1 MLSSKPILNP
11 PKIMDIEDITDTYK
25 LDEIVSS
32 FYKLQDIEKINYAQ
46 YLPPNQDDQWS
57 VQMELKLRKDN
68 PKNLVALLSREL
80 WCFSINDNPL
90 PKLPT
95 KLDEPN
101 QASLE
106 NSPNNSP
113 NLNNNN
119 NNNNNNEIIP
129 PNKSG
134 EFNSD
139 YSKPNLPPHYALFL
153 KALRRAIY
161 INLAVNSNNQ
171 MIQYGNACIS
181 LIDNVTINNNT
192 TGGNTFYES
201 NKNNNN
207 PIIQLE
213 PHLFAN
219 GVLAVSVCVKDL
231 GLIRLKEEK
240 LQDEEFLLTHPL
252 YLAPSGIR
260 MSIISEEQSSSSVSS
275 PSFSKTPQFCPPPP
289 NADFLLTT
297 LKISHGI
304 TLKDKNEIKWIKVIP
319 NLDHLNGNTPSI
331 ANYNK
336 LPTNNERKIIWPLDL
351 CFVQVQNNQSGQQI
365 NTNTMTSLTAPA
377 EDIDMKSNEID
388 PFAFTSLHEV
398 MNTIDDFIQIRQTS
412 ALRTP
417 GSSGAVNTNPMSTGS
432 AYTEQFQQYYKN
444 TTNATSQ
451 QPLGSK
457 VSPFNPNSHV
467 SPSLSSSIDK
477 NLTIGNEPFNSE
489 FSMTPT
495 MAPNINNELFSIGK
509 VKPHSDNPLLSPLK
523 NEQERRIN
531 LDSMDLNQVSHET
544 PKDKIQND
552 NIDIIPK
559 PSQPML
565 HTASSTGDDKD
576 LFGDDDEDEDQKP
589 IIPGNK
595 ISDMEIDESD
605 KIINHEPSFEE
616 EDDLFGEMNDSSV
629 EEKKNLSGKGTSDEI
644 TEDMFEMSDDED
656 SVRQSN
662 KPMSENNMDSV
673 SSLGNTPK
681 DKFKKPNLK
690 RKYLD
695 IPLEEITLSN
705 SPLYTDPGAPLPVE
719 TPKDKRKS
727 VFAPLTFNP
736 IIENNVDNKYKN
748 GGKFSFSPTQKEEA
762 LNFDISTGNISS
774 SDDDESDSSFE
785 SVEYNNI
792 KQDLKLFDG
801 SVHDTQFLNYQPIQG
816 VQDSVPP
823 SFMSNG
829 YPLSGESYA
838 KDTANSIWK
847 MTHSTNEQNLSP
859 LKSTD
864 PTFSIQSSGLTEHK
878 IKEDNKEII
887 PPLIEHNNG
896 SHLNQSSV
904 EFSQDSQLFNNL
916 PFLLRHIPLSS
927 IPDVYLAA
935 NPRIEINPENEDI
948 LNVLCEQV
956 VYDNNLLNNL
966 QIPEVRYNEIIVKPN
981 SFISDTMQKLFPDFI
996 SMNGN
1001 ELINKIFRMKQPFV
1015 FVKKQHEIIKIKS
1028 DAQPFG
1034 KFLNLKPAMGI
1045 KNFKF
1050 LLLTDS
1056 SGSDYDMFISTL
1068 SQTYTNHEF
1077 GFCELLKLTPGD
1089 KSGLIS
1095 LKSFEENK
1103 LLLLA
1108 AQIVSYC
1115 STSKNSGKDTTLM
1128 IILPLQKNTIS
1139 CLLSNVNVFRVIR
1152 DEVRSKIPNMDLLLK
1167 VVPESFIK
1175 NPLTSVDDYYNL
1187 CVGIYNILWP
1197 KETKFTTVAHKL
1209 PSNISFRTLQNG
1221 NGLTTINYDS
1231 YIHMAY
1237 SRSVDKQWV
1246 FCALSDSDGK
1256 TNMVKSWF
1264 VGNSKQKFD
1273 DACTQL
1279 WTMALSLA
1287 CKKYGKICLILTRLN
1302 GILPDDELVNWRR
1315 LSGRSI
1321 HLAVVC
1327 VDDNTKVSFS
1337 DGDRMYPSFK
1347 PLVRD
1352 PKIFEPINYSQLD
1365 NYEIVNIDDDI
1376 HGIIFQ
1382 DPFPLANSQHR
1393 CAIKTGALIKFKQ
1406 TRNGMIWDKLEVNLL
1421 NCPHSD
1427 STKLLEIILEEFRS
1441 LAALSI
1447 WFGVSDGENSHIP
1460 WHVLAVKK
1468 MMKSLIHVQVDV
1480 KEFPSSK

>member
-1 MLSSKPILNP
+1 MI
-11 PKIMDIEDITDTYK
+11 DIEDITDTYR
-25 LDEIVSS
+25 LDELTSS
-32 FYKLQDIEKINYAQ
+32 FYKLQDIERINYAQ

-57 VQMELKLRKDN
+57 IQMELKLRKQN
-68 PKNLVALLSREL
+68 PKNLVALLSKEL
-80 WCFSINDNPL
+80 WCFSINDDPL
-90 PKLPT
+90 PSPY
-95 KLDEPN
+95 KLDKKSSQGMVDTQPI
-101 QASLE
+101 E
-106 NSPNNSP
+106 NPHI
-113 NLNNNN
+113 
-119 NNNNNNEIIP
+119 ETIQ

-171 MIQYGNACIS
+171 LIQYGNACIS
-181 LIDNVTINNNT
+181 LIESPHNNNT
-192 TGGNTFYES
+192 NNNNNNSSYNNFNEYNSFNEASKKRNNT
-201 NKNNNN
+201 NN

-219 GVLAVSVCVKDL
+219 GVLAVSVCVKDI

-240 LQDEEFLLTHPL
+240 LQDEEFLLSHPL

-260 MSIISEEQSSSSVSS
+260 MSILSEDQSSSSS
-275 PSFSKTPQFCPPPP
+275 PTSKHSVFCPPPP
-289 NADFLLTT
+289 NADLLLTT

-304 TLKDKNEIKWIKVIP
+304 TLKDKNEIKWVKVIP

-336 LPTNNERKIIWPLDL
+336 LPSIKERKIIWPLDL
-351 CFVQVQNNQSGQQI
+351 CFVQVQKCDRGQC
-365 NTNTMTSLTAPA
+365 TNTTASLTSNN
-377 EDIDMKSNEID
+377 EDNIDMKLDDMDN
-388 PFAFTSLHEV
+388 FAFSSFTEV

-417 GSSGAVNTNPMSTGS
+417 GSSGAINTNPMSSGS

-457 VSPFNPNSHV
+457 VSPFSQIPHV

-477 NLTIGNEPFNSE
+477 IVTMGNEPFNPE

-495 MAPNINNELFSIGK
+495 MAPNINNELFSINK
-509 VKPHSDNPLLSPLK
+509 SKPHTDNPLLSPLR
-523 NEQERRIN
+523 NEQDRRIN
-531 LDSMDLNQVSHET
+531 LDGLYLDQESHET
-544 PKDKIQND
+544 PKDKIQD
-552 NIDIIPK
+552 STIDMMQKPPQSIIR
-559 PSQPML
+559 SS
-565 HTASSTGDDKD
+565 SSTGDDHD
-576 LFGDDDEDEDQKP
+576 LFGDDEEDEDQKP
-589 IIPGNK
+589 MIPENK

-605 KIINHEPSFEE
+605 KNITHEPSMEE
-616 EDDLFGEMNDSSV
+616 DDDLFGEMNDSSM
-629 EEKKNLSGKGTSDEI
+629 EEKKILSVKGISDEI
-644 TEDMFEMSDDED
+644 TEDMFGMSDDED
-656 SVRQSN
+656 SVRQSA
-662 KPMSENNMDSV
+662 KPMSEGNMDTG

-695 IPLEEITLSN
+695 IPLEEITLSS
-705 SPLYTDPGAPLPVE
+705 SPLYTDPGAPLPIE
-719 TPKDKRKS
+719 TPKDRRKS

-774 SDDDESDSSFE
+774 SDDEDDSDSSFE
-785 SVEYNNI
+785 SIEYNNI

-823 SFMSNG
+823 SFMSTG

-847 MTHSTNEQNLSP
+847 MSHSTNEQNLSP
-859 LKSTD
+859 LKSSD
-864 PTFSIQSSGLTEHK
+864 PSFSMISNTLNEQVPKEE
-878 IKEDNKEII
+878 IKECI
-887 PPLIEHNNG
+887 PPLTEAHNDAD
-896 SHLNQSSV
+896 LEQTA
-904 EFSQDSQLFNNL
+904 ELSQDSQIFNNI

-935 NPRIEINPENEDI
+935 NPRIEINSKNEDI

-966 QIPEVRYNEIIVKPN
+966 QIPEVRYNEIIIKQN
-981 SFISDTMQKLFPDFI
+981 SFIADTMQKQFPEFI

-1001 ELINKIFRMKQPFV
+1001 ELISKIFKMKQPYV
-1015 FVKKQHEIIKIKS
+1015 FVKKQHEIMKIKS

-1034 KFLNLKPAMGI
+1034 KFLNLEPAMGI
-1045 KNFKF
+1045 KNFKC

-1089 KSGLIS
+1089 KSGLIC

-1115 STSKNSGKDTTLM
+1115 STSKNFRKDTPLM
-1128 IILPLQKNTIS
+1128 IILPLERNSIN
-1139 CLLSNVNVFRVIR
+1139 CLLSNVNVFRIIR
-1152 DEVRSKIPNMDLLLK
+1152 DEVRSKIKNMDLLLK
-1167 VVPESFIK
+1167 VVPQSFIR

-1187 CVGIYNILWP
+1187 CAGIYNILWP
-1197 KETKFTTVAHKL
+1197 KETKLTTVAHKL
-1209 PSNISFRTLQNG
+1209 PSKISFRTLQNS
-1221 NGLTTINYDS
+1221 NGLTAINYDS

-1237 SRSVDKQWV
+1237 SRSVDKQWL
-1246 FCALSDSDGK
+1246 FCALSDSEGK

-1273 DACTQL
+1273 DACTQV
-1279 WTMALSLA
+1279 WAMTLSLA

-1337 DGDRMYPSFK
+1337 DGDRIYPSFK

-1352 PKIFEPINYSQLD
+1352 PNLSEPINYSNLD
-1365 NYEIVNIDDDI
+1365 NYEIVNINDDV

-1406 TRNGMIWDKLEVNLL
+1406 TDKGTIWDKLEVNLL

-1427 STKLLEIILEEFRS
+1427 STKLLEIVLEEFRN

-1468 MMKSLIHVQVDV
+1468 MMKSLVHVQVDV
-1480 KEFPSSK
+1480 NESALST

>member
-1 MLSSKPILNP
+1 MI
-11 PKIMDIEDITDTYK
+11 DIEDITDTYR
-25 LDEIVSS
+25 LDELTSS
-32 FYKLQDIEKINYAQ
+32 FYKLQDIERINYAQ

-57 VQMELKLRKDN
+57 VQMELKLRKEN
-68 PKNLVALLSREL
+68 PKHLVALLSKEL
-80 WCFSINDNPL
+80 WCFSINDDPL
-90 PKLPT
+90 PSPT
-95 KLDEPN
+95 KLDKAYQSGGNIQPT
-101 QASLE
+101 E
-106 NSPNNSP
+106 NSNI
-113 NLNNNN
+113 
-119 NNNNNNEIIP
+119 ETIK

-161 INLAVNSNNQ
+161 INLSVNSNNQ
-171 MIQYGNACIS
+171 LIQYGNACIS
-181 LIDNVTINNNT
+181 LNDNTHNHKNNINEY
-192 TGGNTFYES
+192 NTFNETS
-201 NKNNNN
+201 KNITTNNNNNN
-207 PIIQLE
+207 PLIQLE
-213 PHLFAN
+213 PHLFAS
-219 GVLAVSVCVKDL
+219 GVLAVSVCVKDI

-240 LQDEEFLLTHPL
+240 LHDEEFLLSHPL

-260 MSIISEEQSSSSVSS
+260 MSIISEDQSSSSS
-275 PSFSKTPQFCPPPP
+275 PPSKNSLFCPPPP
-289 NADFLLTT
+289 NADLLLTT

-304 TLKDKNEIKWIKVIP
+304 TLEEKNEIRWVKVIP

-336 LPTNNERKIIWPLDL
+336 LPTNSDRKIIWPLDL
-351 CFVQVQNNQSGQQI
+351 CFVQVQNTDLGQYSS
-365 NTNTMTSLTAPA
+365 TLASLASTH
-377 EDIDMKSNEID
+377 EDNIDVKSNDMD
-388 PFAFTSLHEV
+388 PFTFSSFNEV

-417 GSSGAVNTNPMSTGS
+417 GSSGAMNTNPMSSGS
-432 AYTEQFQQYYKN
+432 AYTEQFQQFYKN
-444 TTNATSQ
+444 TNNATSQ

-457 VSPFNPNSHV
+457 VSPSSQVPHV
-467 SPSLSSSIDK
+467 SPSLSNSIDK
-477 NLTIGNEPFNSE
+477 IVTIANEPFNPE

-495 MAPNINNELFSIGK
+495 MAPNVNNELFSMNRSR
-509 VKPHSDNPLLSPLK
+509 PSTDNPLLSPLK
-523 NEQERRIN
+523 NEQDRRIN
-531 LDSMDLNQVSHET
+531 LDGIYLDQESHET
-544 PKDKIQND
+544 PKDKIQD
-552 NIDIIPK
+552 VNIDLMQK
-559 PSQPML
+559 PSQSIM
-565 HTASSTGDDKD
+565 HTSSGTGDDND
-576 LFGDDDEDEDQKP
+576 LFGDEDEDEDQKP
-589 IIPGNK
+589 IIPENK
-595 ISDMEIDESD
+595 VSGMESDESD
-605 KIINHEPSFEE
+605 KIVTHEPSFEE
-616 EDDLFGEMNDSSV
+616 DDDLFGEMNDSPM
-629 EEKKNLSGKGTSDEI
+629 EERKILSTKGISDEI
-644 TEDMFEMSDDED
+644 TEDMFGMSDDED
-656 SVRQSN
+656 SVRQSA
-662 KPMSENNMDSV
+662 KPTLEGNIDIG

-695 IPLEEITLSN
+695 IPLEEITLSS
-705 SPLYTDPGAPLPVE
+705 SPLYTDPGAPLPIE
-719 TPKDKRKS
+719 TPKDRRKS

-748 GGKFSFSPTQKEEA
+748 GGKFSFSPSQKEEA

-774 SDDDESDSSFE
+774 SDDDDDSDSSFE
-785 SVEYNNI
+785 SIEYNNI

-823 SFMSNG
+823 SFMSTG

-847 MTHSTNEQNLSP
+847 MSHSTNEQNLSP
-859 LKSTD
+859 LKSSD
-864 PTFSIQSSGLTEHK
+864 PSFSMISNTLSEQITKEE
-878 IKEDNKEII
+878 IKEPI
-887 PPLIEHNNG
+887 PPFPEQQNG
-896 SHLNQSSV
+896 SNTTQTFV
-904 EFSQDSQLFNNL
+904 EPSQDSQIFNNI

-927 IPDVYLAA
+927 IPDVHLTA
-935 NPRIEINPENEDI
+935 NPRIEINSENEDI

-966 QIPEVRYNEIIVKPN
+966 QIPEVRYNEIIIKQD
-981 SFISDTMQKLFPDFI
+981 SFLSSTMQKQFPEFI
-996 SMNGN
+996 CMNGN
-1001 ELINKIFRMKQPFV
+1001 ELISKIFKMKQPFV

-1034 KFLNLKPAMGI
+1034 KFLNLEPAMGI

-1056 SGSDYDMFISTL
+1056 GGSDYDMFISTL

-1115 STSKNSGKDTTLM
+1115 STSKNFRQDTPLM
-1128 IILPLQKNTIS
+1128 IILPLEKNTIN
-1139 CLLSNVNVFRVIR
+1139 CLLSNINVFRIIR
-1152 DEVRSKIPNMDLLLK
+1152 DEVRSKIQNMDLLLK
-1167 VVPESFIK
+1167 VVPQSFIS

-1187 CVGIYNILWP
+1187 CAGIYNILWP
-1197 KETKFTTVAHKL
+1197 NETKFTTVAHKL
-1209 PSNISFRTLQNG
+1209 PSKISFRTLQNS
-1221 NGLTTINYDS
+1221 NGLTAINYDS

-1237 SRSVDKQWV
+1237 SRSVDKQWL
-1246 FCALSDSDGK
+1246 FCALSDSEGK

-1273 DACTQL
+1273 EACTQV
-1279 WTMALSLA
+1279 WAMTLSLA

-1352 PKIFEPINYSQLD
+1352 SNLSEPINYSNLD
-1365 NYEIVNIDDDI
+1365 NYEIVNIEDDI

-1406 TRNGMIWDKLEVNLL
+1406 TAKGTIWDKLEVNLL

-1427 STKLLEIILEEFRS
+1427 STKLLEIVLEEFRN

-1468 MMKSLIHVQVDV
+1468 MMKSLVHVQVDV
-1480 KEFPSSK
+1480 NESPSNK